1 MKEMQHGMTAQRS
14 FRPKGVPKIDI
25 AAAVAA
31 ASEELDADDGSDDGL
46 TMSSPGS
53 NGAVGWHI
61 TDGPPAAWHI
71 VDGPS
76 TAADAGGES
85 SSDAVV
91 AQQDEDVHERRAEG
105 PPGAREAG
113 SRQGGVGALGASTRF
128 RRPGCS
134 SVLCWVLLV
143 WIAFSLV
150 ELFRAL
156 SPELCDV
163 SEETP
168 ARGRHRCILPLFG
181 PDVRVDVFLFVSPEP
196 SLLTGTIRGTHSPV
210 WNATNLSLSDKTAL
224 WRGWGDGG
232 GQWRAHVPVP
242 ASVWKGNGSLYAH
255 IAVVRSGKSPFSS
268 EHAPLAASGGGAA
281 FPDLVMVATPL
292 TRHAKVSRLHN
303 KSMLLPSL
311 SPDRRDGEEP
321 GGGDG
326 GVVLGVRGGG
336 PATGAAS
343 AETGMKHGGGV
354 GEDGE
359 LAAVR
364 ERDLM
369 QLIAVLVLAFVL
381 LGVVKP
387 APAAA
392 ALRVALLAVAAALAA
407 GVHSRLRATRGQQSA
422 ARASIAEEAVALL
435 RDDRRP
441 VTHWKPLLKLRYVAD
456 SAAYPSGGRPP
467 VLHHVWSPQLGGLLE
482 AYYPV
487 VALGERLRY
496 VPRVDADD
504 FWPSARLLSPLHEG
518 GVDASRVLPDGSL
531 ALPLML
537 GLDVMPLWQYQGW
550 MYLEQV
556 FRMMHDVGFAERD
569 LDDVKELLSQSSLK
583 VLALTYAVVALH
595 VLFDFL
601 AFKEDIGFF
610 LGRENY
616 VGLSSRSLIA
626 SFVCFLVQFLYLLDN
641 EYTSRIVPVSVPATA
656 KRACCNT
663 PRAHAVSRLECM
675 L

>member
-1 MKEMQHGMTAQRS
+1 MSATGEGQRGAMQQEQRS
-14 FRPKGVPKIDI
+14 GRPKGVPKIDI
-25 AAAVAA
+25 AAAVAV
-31 ASEELDADDGSDDGL
+31 ASEELAADDGLDESS

-61 TDGPPAAWHI
+61 ADGPPAAWHI

-76 TAADAGGES
+76 TAAHAGGDS
-85 SSDAVV
+85 PSDAVV
-91 AQQDEDVHERRAEG
+91 AQQDEDVQERQAT
-105 PPGAREAG
+105 GARGAG
-113 SRQGGVGALGASTRF
+113 SREEGVGALGASTRF
-128 RRPGCS
+128 RRPACS
-134 SVLCWVLLV
+134 SVVCWVLLV
-143 WIAFSLV
+143 WVALSLL

-163 SEETP
+163 SKETP

-196 SLLTGTIRGTHSPV
+196 SLLTGTIRGTHKPV
-210 WNATNLSLSDKTAL
+210 WNATNLSLSDKTSL

-232 GQWRAHVPVP
+232 GQWRARVPVP

-268 EHAPLAASGGGAA
+268 EHAPVVASGGGAA
-281 FPDLVMVATPL
+281 FQDLVMAATPL

-303 KSMLLPSL
+303 KSMLLPGL

-321 GGGDG
+321 RGGGG
-326 GVVLGVRGGG
+326 GVVPGVGGG
-336 PATGAAS
+336 GQGSGAAS
-343 AETGMKHGGGV
+343 ADTGMKQGGGV
-354 GEDGE
+354 GEDGA

-369 QLIAVLVLAFVL
+369 QLIAVLALAFVL

-387 APAAA
+387 SPAAA

-407 GVHSRLRATRGQQSA
+407 GVYARLSAARRQQSA
-422 ARASIAEEAVALL
+422 ARASIAAEAAALL

-456 SAAYPSGGRPP
+456 AAAYPGGGRPP

-487 VALGERLRY
+487 VALGERLCY

-504 FWPSARLLSPLHEG
+504 FWPSARLLSPLHAG
-518 GVDASRVLPDGSL
+518 GVDASHLLPDGSL
-531 ALPLML
+531 PL
-537 GLDVMPLWQYQGW
+537 GLMIALEAMPLWQYQGW

-556 FRMMHDVGFAERD
+556 SRMTLDFCMHR
-569 LDDVKELLSQSSLK
+569 
-583 VLALTYAVVALH
+583 Y
-595 VLFDFL
+595 
-601 AFKEDIGFF
+601 
-610 LGRENY
+610 LG
-616 VGLSSRSLIA
+616 I
-626 SFVCFLVQFLYLLDN
+626 
-641 EYTSRIVPVSVPATA
+641 
-656 KRACCNT
+656 
-663 PRAHAVSRLECM
+663 
-675 L
+675 